1 MKQVIIKNP
10 AEFRDWMSCCK
21 DIFSLDTECTSLN
34 WLDLEI
40 VGFSICDGTQACYVD
55 ILPKYKKELLQIL
68 DYYISEAKMVVFH
81 NFPFDGMVL
90 RKEGITV

>member
-1 MKQVIIKNP
+1 
-10 AEFRDWMSCCK
+10 
-21 DIFSLDTECTSLN
+21 LN

>member
-21 DIFSLDTECTSLN
+21 DI
-34 WLDLEI
+34 
-40 VGFSICDGTQACYVD
+40 
-55 ILPKYKKELLQIL
+55 YKKELLQIL